1 VTRRRTPTGD
11 LPGGYR
17 PLALLA
23 DGRRLETWDAWDE
36 ARGTR
41 CVVKLL
47 RADRRDDPRV
57 RQAVLL
63 EGHLATSLVHPHLVR
78 GYDVLDDPPAVV
90 LETLRGA
97 TLSALVEDEPLG
109 LADVA
114 ELGCQIASVLGYLHR
129 HDWLHLDLKPDNVV
143 VDHGKA
149 VLIDLSLAGRP
160 GDGRPGAGTRGWLAP
175 EQAIGR
181 GLSPATDVWGLGM
194 TLIDA
199 LTRTA
204 PYGDEATWESRRRW
218 PIVHRRMPRTPDGID
233 ALPEEV
239 REVLAACISLDPA
252 ARPPLAHL
260 HDALTPLRTPSA
272 PGAPRSYAARAGQP
286 IPSSRCPRPGARR

>member
-1 VTRRRTPTGD
+1 M
-11 LPGGYR
+11 
-17 PLALLA
+17 
-23 DGRRLETWDAWDE
+23 
-36 ARGTR
+36 
-41 CVVKLL
+41 VKLL

-63 EGHLATSLVHPHLVR
+63 EGHLATTLAHPHLVR

-97 TLSALVEDEPLG
+97 TLSALVDDEPLG

-114 ELGCQIASVLGYLHR
+114 ELGCQLVSVLGYLHR

-160 GDGRPGAGTRGWLAP
+160 GRGRPGAGTRGYLAP
-175 EQAIGR
+175 EQATRR

-194 TLIDA
+194 TLVEA
-199 LTRTA
+199 LARTA
-204 PYGDEATWESRRRW
+204 PYGDEATWDS
-218 PIVHRRMPRTPDGID
+218 PAT
-233 ALPEEV
+233 
-239 REVLAACISLDPA
+239 LAAGAPPRAGRPGRARRA
-252 ARPPLAHL
+252 AR
-260 HDALTPLRTPSA
+260 R
-272 PGAPRSYAARAGQP
+272 GPRAAAARASASTRPRG
-286 IPSSRCPRPGARR
+286 RCWRQVRDALEPLRSPAPAVDDVVAPLAPRR

>member
-1 VTRRRTPTGD
+1 MSRRRTPSGD
-11 LPGGYR
+11 LPAGYR

-23 DGRRLETWDAWDE
+23 DGRRLKTWDAWDE

-63 EGHLATSLVHPHLVR
+63 EGHLATTLPHPHLVR
-78 GYDVLDDPPAVV
+78 GYDVLDDPPTVV

-97 TLSALVEDEPLG
+97 TLSALVEHDPLG
-109 LADVA
+109 LADAA
-114 ELGCQIASVLGYLHR
+114 ELGCQLASVLGYLHR
-129 HDWLHLDLKPDNVV
+129 QDWLHLDLKPDNVV

-160 GDGRPGAGTRGWLAP
+160 GRGRPGAGTRGWLAP
-175 EQAIGR
+175 EQATGR

-194 TLIDA
+194 TLVDA
-199 LTRTA
+199 LARTA

-218 PIVHRRMPRTPDGID
+218 PLVHRRMPVAPEGLDQV
-233 ALPEEV
+233 PEEV
-239 REVLAACISLDPA
+239 RDLLAACLSLDLA
-252 ARPPLAHL
+252 ARPLLAQVRS
-260 HDALTPLRTPSA
+260 ALEPLRSPAPAVAPTASA
-272 PGAPRSYAARAGQP
+272 G
-286 IPSSRCPRPGARR
+286 

>member
-1 VTRRRTPTGD
+1 MIRRRTPSGD
-11 LPGGYR
+11 LPPGYR

-63 EGHLATSLVHPHLVR
+63 EGHLATTLAHPHLVR
-78 GYDVLDDPPAVV
+78 GYDVLDDPPTVV

-97 TLSALVEDEPLG
+97 TLSALIDDEPLG
-109 LADVA
+109 LADAA
-114 ELGCQIASVLGYLHR
+114 ELGCQLVSVLGYLHR
-129 HDWLHLDLKPDNVV
+129 RDWLHLDLKPDNVV

-160 GDGRPGAGTRGWLAP
+160 GAGRPGAGTRGYLAP
-175 EQAIGR
+175 EQATGR
-181 GLSPATDVWGLGM
+181 GLSAATDVWGLGM

-199 LTRTA
+199 LARTA

-218 PIVHRRMPRTPDGID
+218 PLVHRRMPTAPDGVD
-233 ALPEEV
+233 ELPDEV
-239 REVLAACISLDPA
+239 RDLLTACVSLDPA
-252 ARPPLAHL
+252 ARALLDEVRSALAPLCSPTPAV
-260 HDALTPLRTPSA
+260 HDVGTTLA
-272 PGAPRSYAARAGQP
+272 PGR
-286 IPSSRCPRPGARR
+286 

>member
-1 VTRRRTPTGD
+1 MTRRRTPTGD
-11 LPGGYR
+11 LPAGYR
-17 PLALLA
+17 PLSLLA

-63 EGHLATSLVHPHLVR
+63 EGHLATTLAHPHLVR
-78 GYDVLDDPPAVV
+78 GYDVLDDPPTVV

-97 TLSALVEDEPLG
+97 TLSALVEEEPLG

-114 ELGCQIASVLGYLHR
+114 ELGCQLVSVLGYLHR

-160 GDGRPGAGTRGWLAP
+160 GTGRPGAGTRGWLAP
-175 EQAIGR
+175 EQATGR
-181 GLSPATDVWGLGM
+181 GLSPTTDVWGLGM

-199 LTRTA
+199 LARTA

-218 PIVHRRMPRTPDGID
+218 PLVHRRMPAAPEGLDE
-233 ALPEEV
+233 LPAEV
-239 REVLAACISLDPA
+239 RDLLAACVSLDPA
-252 ARPPLAHL
+252 ARPLFAQVRSALEPLRAPGGSPAAAV
-260 HDALTPLRTPSA
+260 DDVRTPLPT
-272 PGAPRSYAARAGQP
+272 
-286 IPSSRCPRPGARR
+286 RR

>member
-1 VTRRRTPTGD
+1 MSRRRQPTGD
-11 LPGGYR
+11 LPVGYR

-63 EGHLATSLVHPHLVR
+63 EGHLATTLAHPHLVR
-78 GYDVLDDPPAVV
+78 GYDVLDDPPTVV

-97 TLSALVEDEPLG
+97 TLSALVEHEPLG
-109 LADVA
+109 LADAA
-114 ELGCQIASVLGYLHR
+114 ELGCQLASVLGYLHR

-160 GDGRPGAGTRGWLAP
+160 GSGRPGAGTRGYLAP
-175 EQAIGR
+175 EQATGR
-181 GLSPATDVWGLGM
+181 GLSAATDVWGLGM

-199 LTRTA
+199 LARTA

-218 PIVHRRMPRTPDGID
+218 PLVHRRMPLVPEGLDEV
-233 ALPEEV
+233 PEEV
-239 REVLAACISLDPA
+239 RDLVAACVSLDPA
-252 ARPPLAHL
+252 ARPLLEQVHS
-260 HDALTPLRTPSA
+260 ALEPLRSPPPAVDDVPTSLA
-272 PGAPRSYAARAGQP
+272 TGR
-286 IPSSRCPRPGARR
+286 

>member
-1 VTRRRTPTGD
+1 MSRRRTPSGD
-11 LPGGYR
+11 LPAGYR

-36 ARGTR
+36 VRGTR

-63 EGHLATSLVHPHLVR
+63 EGHLATSLAHPHLVR
-78 GYDVLDDPPAVV
+78 GYDVVDEPPAVV

-97 TLSALVEDEPLG
+97 TLSALIDDEPLG
-109 LADVA
+109 LADAA
-114 ELGCQIASVLGYLHR
+114 ELGCQLVSVLGYLHR

-143 VDHGKA
+143 VDHGLA

-160 GDGRPGAGTRGWLAP
+160 GAGRPGAGTRGWLAP
-175 EQAIGR
+175 EQAVGR
-181 GLSPATDVWGLGM
+181 GLSGATDVWGLGM

-199 LTRTA
+199 LARTA

-218 PIVHRRMPRTPDGID
+218 PLVHRRMPRTPEGID
-233 ALPEEV
+233 GLPEEV
-239 REVLAACISLDPA
+239 REVLAACISLDPS
-252 ARPPLAHL
+252 ARPSLAHVQ
-260 HDALTPLRTPSA
+260 DALAPLRSPSD
-272 PGAPRSYAARAGQP
+272 PGGPHSSAAHVGQP
-286 IPSSRCPRPGARR
+286 TPSSRCPRPGARW

>member
-1 VTRRRTPTGD
+1 MSRRRGPAGD
-11 LPGGYR
+11 LPAGYR

-63 EGHLATSLVHPHLVR
+63 EGHLATTLAHPHLVR

-97 TLSALVEDEPLG
+97 TLSALVDEEPLG
-109 LADVA
+109 LADAA
-114 ELGCQIASVLGYLHR
+114 ELGCQLASVLGFLHR

-149 VLIDLSLAGRP
+149 VLLDLSLAGRP
-160 GDGRPGAGTRGWLAP
+160 GAGRPGAGTRGYLAP
-175 EQAIGR
+175 EQATGR

-199 LTRTA
+199 LARTA
-204 PYGDEATWESRRRW
+204 PYGDEATWDSRRRW
-218 PIVHRRMPRTPDGID
+218 PLVHRRMPRSPAGME
-233 ALPEEV
+233 AVPEQV
-239 REVLAACISLDPA
+239 REVLAACVSLDPA
-252 ARPPLAHL
+252 SRPLLAQVRTVL
-260 HDALTPLRTPSA
+260 EPLRSPA
-272 PGAPRSYAARAGQP
+272 PAVDDVVPTLAPRR
-286 IPSSRCPRPGARR
+286 

>member
-1 VTRRRTPTGD
+1 MSRRRQPTGD
-11 LPGGYR
+11 LPAGYR
-17 PLALLA
+17 PLTLLA

-63 EGHLATSLVHPHLVR
+63 EGHLATTLAHPHLVR
-78 GYDVLDDPPAVV
+78 GYDVLDDPPTVV

-97 TLSALVEDEPLG
+97 TLSALVEHEPLG
-109 LADVA
+109 LADAA
-114 ELGCQIASVLGYLHR
+114 ELGCQLASVLGYLHR

-160 GDGRPGAGTRGWLAP
+160 GSGRPGAGTRGYLAP
-175 EQAIGR
+175 EQATGR
-181 GLSPATDVWGLGM
+181 GLSAATDVWGLGM

-199 LTRTA
+199 LARTA

-218 PIVHRRMPRTPDGID
+218 PLLHRRMPLVPEGLDELPD
-233 ALPEEV
+233 EV
-239 REVLAACISLDPA
+239 RDLLAACVSLDPA
-252 ARPPLAHL
+252 ARPLL
-260 HDALTPLRTPSA
+260 EQVRSALEPLRSPA
-272 PGAPRSYAARAGQP
+272 PAVDDVPASLATGR
-286 IPSSRCPRPGARR
+286 